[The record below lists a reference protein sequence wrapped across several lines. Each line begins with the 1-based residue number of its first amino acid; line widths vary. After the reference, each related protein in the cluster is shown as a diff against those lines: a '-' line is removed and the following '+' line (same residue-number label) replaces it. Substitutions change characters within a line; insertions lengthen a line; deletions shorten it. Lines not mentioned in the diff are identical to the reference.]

1 MAKRSVFIIQ
11 GSTSEESCRG
21 MGWLCYGEG
30 CKDWMIGFRQSWRDF
45 MIGFRQKLEGLD
57 DWVPTKAGGTGW
69 FSYDE
74 SCRDWMVGFRQK
86 LEGLVGLVTMK
97 ARGIS

>member
-1 MAKRSVFIIQ
+1 
-11 GSTSEESCRG
+11 
-21 MGWLCYGEG
+21 
-30 CKDWMIGFRQSWRDF
+30 

-57 DWVPTKAGGTGW
+57 DWVPTKAGGIGW